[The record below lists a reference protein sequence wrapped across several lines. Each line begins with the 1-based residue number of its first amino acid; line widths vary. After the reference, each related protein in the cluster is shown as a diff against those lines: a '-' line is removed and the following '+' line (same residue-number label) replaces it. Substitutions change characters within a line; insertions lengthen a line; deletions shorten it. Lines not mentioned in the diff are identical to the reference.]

1 MEQMNEMTDEWIEER
16 QVTGNTPVLQ
26 VRTKAG
32 IGVLHLQG
40 YGIKANREYGCAYQ
54 FHVPHEVTLWLGE
67 QETDLYPSLASG
79 KQLLIYMRNVSINEY
94 RDGYQL
100 VIAKADSEA
109 NFDDGYRL
117 DMNVDKATI
126 MALIDF
132 ANNNDLINTIDEDR
146 PVLEEGE
153 EE

>member
-16 QVTGNTPVLQ
+16 QVTGNIPVLQ
-26 VRTKAG
+26 VRTQAAM
-32 IGVLHLQG
+32 GVLHLQG
-40 YGIKANREYGCAYQ
+40 YGMKANREYGCAYQ
-54 FHVPHEVTLWLGE
+54 FHVPHEVNQWLMA
-67 QETDLYPSLASG
+67 QDTDLYPSLASG
-79 KQLLIYMRNVSINEY
+79 KTLLIYIRNVSINEY

-100 VIAKADSEA
+100 FIAKADSEA

-117 DMNVDKATI
+117 DMNADKPSI

-146 PVLEEGE
+146 PVIEEGE